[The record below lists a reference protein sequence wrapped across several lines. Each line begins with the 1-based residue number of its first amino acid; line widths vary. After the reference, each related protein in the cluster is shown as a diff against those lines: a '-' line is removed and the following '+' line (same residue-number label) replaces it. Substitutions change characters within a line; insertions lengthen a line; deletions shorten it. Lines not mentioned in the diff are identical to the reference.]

1 MLLLLPFLFKVVLKF
16 SSFLNEKILLIRE
29 GLISSQF
36 TLISVELIFVHLR
49 VNWIK
54 VKVNN
59 SRFSLFG
66 TLQRCVSDHKNYF
79 FLKLLS
85 NGVILLKLVI

>member
-1 MLLLLPFLFKVVLKF
+1 MMLLLLPLLFKAVLKF
-16 SSFLNEKILLIRE
+16 SSFLNEKILLIRG

-36 TLISVELIFVHLR
+36 TLISVELIFVHLC

-59 SRFSLFG
+59 SPFSLFG
-66 TLQRCVSDHKNYF
+66 MLQRCVSDHKN
-79 FLKLLS
+79 
-85 NGVILLKLVI
+85 